1 MNRTKVDEFLC
12 EALETERG
20 GVKIYEAAMSC
31 AQNVDLRKEW
41 EKYLGETR
49 RHEQILGEICTGF
62 GLNPE
67 KETSGRK
74 IVRSH
79 AEVLIKAMQTAL
91 GSGVRG
97 QAEIVAAEAVA
108 TAELKDHMNWELIGE
123 IAKKMEGDDAAV
135 LKKAYDE
142 VEDQEDRHFY
152 HARGWARELW
162 AVSLDIPAVIPPPEE
177 KMNVKTGMGAV
188 AAQASRKLM

>member
-20 GVKIYEAAMSC
+20 GVKIYETAINC

-49 RHEQILGEICTGF
+49 RHEQILGEICSEF
-62 GLNPE
+62 GINPE

-74 IVRSH
+74 IVRSY
-79 AEVLIKAMQTAL
+79 AETLIKAMQGAL
-91 GSGVRG
+91 SSGARG

-108 TAELKDHMNWELIGE
+108 TAELKDHMNWQLIGE
-123 IAKKMEGDDAAV
+123 IAKKMDGSNAAT

-162 AVSLDIPAVIPPPEE
+162 AASLDIPAVIPPPEE
-177 KMNVKTGMGAV
+177 KMNVKTGMGAA

>member
-20 GVKIYEAAMSC
+20 GVKIYETAINC

-49 RHEQILGEICTGF
+49 RHEQILGEICTEF
-62 GLNPE
+62 GINPE

-74 IVRSH
+74 IVRSY
-79 AEVLIKAMQTAL
+79 AETLIKAMQGAL
-91 GSGVRG
+91 SSGVRG

-108 TAELKDHMNWELIGE
+108 TAELKDHMNWQLIGE
-123 IAKKMEGDDAAV
+123 IAKKMDGSNAAT

-162 AVSLDIPAVIPPPEE
+162 AASLDIPAVIPPPEE
-177 KMNVKTGMGAV
+177 KMNVKTGMGAA

>member
-20 GVKIYEAAMSC
+20 GVKIYETAINC

-41 EKYLGETR
+41 EKYLCETR
-49 RHEQILGEICTGF
+49 RHEQILGEICSEF
-62 GLNPE
+62 GINPE

-74 IVRSH
+74 IVRSY
-79 AEVLIKAMQTAL
+79 AETLIKAMQGAL
-91 GSGVRG
+91 SSGVRG

-108 TAELKDHMNWELIGE
+108 TSELKDHMNWQLIGE
-123 IAKKMEGDDAAV
+123 IAKKMDGSNAAT

-162 AVSLDIPAVIPPPEE
+162 AASLDIPAVIPPPEE
-177 KMNVKTGMGAV
+177 KMNVKTGMGAA

>member
-20 GVKIYEAAMSC
+20 GVKIYETAINC

-49 RHEQILGEICTGF
+49 RHEQILGEICSEF
-62 GLNPE
+62 GINPE

-74 IVRSH
+74 IVRSY
-79 AEVLIKAMQTAL
+79 AETLIKAMQGAL
-91 GSGVRG
+91 SSGARG

-108 TAELKDHMNWELIGE
+108 TAELKDHMNWQLIGE
-123 IAKKMEGDDAAV
+123 IAKKMDGSNAAT

-162 AVSLDIPAVIPPPEE
+162 AASLDIPAVIPPPEE
-177 KMNVKTGMGAV
+177 KMNVKTGMGAA
-188 AAQASRKLM
+188 AAQAFRKLM

>member
-20 GVKIYEAAMSC
+20 GVKIYETAINC

-49 RHEQILGEICTGF
+49 RHEQILGEICSEF
-62 GLNPE
+62 GINPE

-74 IVRSH
+74 IVRSY
-79 AEVLIKAMQTAL
+79 AETRIKAMQGAL
-91 GSGVRG
+91 SSGARG

-108 TAELKDHMNWELIGE
+108 TAELKDHMNWQLIGE
-123 IAKKMEGDDAAV
+123 IAKKMDGSNAAT

-162 AVSLDIPAVIPPPEE
+162 AASLDIPAVIPPPEE
-177 KMNVKTGMGAV
+177 KMNVKTGMGAA

>member
-1 MNRTKVDEFLC
+1 MNRTKVDELLC

-20 GVKIYEAAMSC
+20 GARIYETALSC
-31 AQNVDLRKEW
+31 AQNADLREEW
-41 EKYLGETR
+41 EKNLGESR
-49 RHEQILGEICTGF
+49 RHQEILVEICTDF

-67 KETSGRK
+67 RETSGRK

-79 AEVLIKAMQTAL
+79 AETLIKAMQEAL
-91 GSGVRG
+91 SSGRRE

-123 IAKKMEGDDAAV
+123 VAKKMEGSDATL

-162 AVSLDIPAVIPPPEE
+162 AVALDIPAVIPPPE
-177 KMNVKTGMGAV
+177 KTMNVKSGMGAA
-188 AAQASRKLM
+188 AAQTPRKLM